1 MNSVR
6 SISIGCVCV
15 VVLGFGAGVEAATE
29 IADAAKRG
37 DLAAVRALIAAKHD
51 VNAAQADGAT
61 ALLWAAHLG
70 NLEMTDALL
79 RAKANP
85 NAKNRLGISPL
96 SAASLAGNARVIE
109 RLLDV
114 GADIQWRGQNDE
126 TLLMLAS
133 RNGNVD
139 AINVLLRRG
148 LDVNAREKLRGTTA
162 LMWAIEQEHS
172 QAVRAL
178 IEGGADINARTTV
191 LPPRR
196 ASRVAGGAPAAGGGG
211 RGAAAG
217 GRGAAGGGRGGRGGG
232 RGRGGDAAANAPN
245 PDGQA
250 GGGGGR
256 TGGARGGGTP
266 PPDAAQPPDG
276 QDDQDDQDQD
286 VVVGGASQSR
296 ASGGLTPLV
305 LAARQGDRESVK
317 ILLDSGVDVNQT
329 TADDWTALLTA
340 TQNRFY
346 RLGLY
351 LIERG
356 ADVNKANGGGW
367 TPLYLATDNRNIE
380 GGDYPT
386 RIPDMDHLEFIKVL
400 LARGA
405 APNARMID
413 STETRTVFTN
423 QWLSEHGAT
432 AFLRASQSGDLPLMK
447 LLLEHGADPKIS
459 TTNGVTALSA
469 AAGLGWVE
477 GITYE
482 WSRQQ
487 TLEAVKLLLDL
498 GLDPNAQDTSG
509 RAALHG
515 AAHKG
520 HSDVVQVLV
529 DRGARL
535 DLEDKGTRDTRGL
548 NGTQGWL
555 PIHWADGLI
564 RVGVQSAIA
573 HPETAALIRKLMTV
587 RGLRIPPGPKTSACI
602 TQVCQ

>member
-1 MNSVR
+1 MNVSNHRVRWINSVR
-6 SISIGCVCV
+6 YLSAGCACAG
-15 VVLGFGAGVEAATE
+15 VLAFGASVAATAE

-37 DLAAVRALIAAKHD
+37 DLGAVRAMIAAKHD

-70 NLEMTDALL
+70 NLDMADALL

-109 RLLDV
+109 RLLDA
-114 GADIQWRGQNDE
+114 GADIHWRGHNDE

-148 LDVNAREKLRGTTA
+148 LDVNAKEKLRGTTA
-162 LMWAIEQEHS
+162 LMWAIEQEHPL
-172 QAVRAL
+172 AVKAL
-178 IEGGADINARTTV
+178 IEGGADVNARTTI

-196 ASRVAGGAPAAGGGG
+196 ASRVAGGAAAGGGG
-211 RGAAAG
+211 RGAAG
-217 GRGAAGGGRGGRGGG
+217 GRGGAGAGRGGRGGG
-232 RGRGGDAAANAPN
+232 AAGRGGRA
-245 PDGQA
+245 
-250 GGGGGR
+250 
-256 TGGARGGGTP
+256 GGARGGASP
-266 PPDAAQPPDG
+266 APDADQPQDG

-296 ASGGLTPLV
+296 ASGGLTPIV

-317 ILLDSGVDVNQT
+317 VLLDARVEVNQT
-329 TADDWTALLTA
+329 TADGWTALLAA

-351 LIERG
+351 LMERG
-356 ADVNKANGGGW
+356 ADVNLANGGGW

-386 RIPDMDHLEFIKVL
+386 RVPDMDHLEFIKAL

-405 APNARMID
+405 NPNARMID

-423 QWLSEHGAT
+423 QWLSENGAT

-447 LLLEHGADPKIS
+447 LLLEHGADPKLS

-482 WSRQQ
+482 WSPPQ

-498 GLDPNAQDTSG
+498 GLDPNAQDTAG

-520 HSDVVQVLV
+520 RSDVVQLLV
-529 DRGARL
+529 ERGARL
-535 DLEDKGTRDTRGL
+535 DLEDKGTRDTRSL
-548 NGTQGWL
+548 NGAQGWL
-555 PIHWADGLI
+555 PIHWAEGLI

-573 HPETAALIRKLMTV
+573 HPDTAALIRKLMAE
-587 RGLRIPPGPKTSACI
+587 RGMKVPPGPKTSACI

>member
-1 MNSVR
+1 MNVSNHRVRWIDFVR
-6 SISIGCVCV
+6 SISAGCACV
-15 VVLGFGAGVEAATE
+15 GVLAFGARVAATTE

-37 DLAAVRALIAAKHD
+37 DVGAVRAMIGAKRD
-51 VNAAQADGAT
+51 VNAPQADGAT

-70 NLEMTDALL
+70 NVEMADALL

-109 RLLDV
+109 RLLDG
-114 GADIQWRGQNDE
+114 GADIHWRGQNDE

-133 RNGNVD
+133 RNGSVD

-148 LDVNAREKLRGTTA
+148 LDVNAKEKLRGTTA
-162 LMWAIEQEHS
+162 LMWAIEQEHPH
-172 QAVRAL
+172 AVKAL
-178 IEGGADINARTTV
+178 IEGGADVNARTAI

-196 ASRVAGGAPAAGGGG
+196 ASRVAGGAAAGGGG
-211 RGAAAG
+211 RGAAG
-217 GRGAAGGGRGGRGGG
+217 GRGGAGAGRGGRGGG
-232 RGRGGDAAANAPN
+232 AAGRGGRA
-245 PDGQA
+245 
-250 GGGGGR
+250 
-256 TGGARGGGTP
+256 GGARGGASP
-266 PPDAAQPPDG
+266 VPDADQRQDG

-296 ASGGLTPLV
+296 ASGGLTPIV

-317 ILLDSGVDVNQT
+317 VLLDAGVQVNQT
-329 TADDWTALLTA
+329 TADGWTALLAA

-346 RLGLY
+346 KLGMY
-351 LIERG
+351 LMERG
-356 ADVNKANGGGW
+356 ADVNMANGGGW

-386 RIPDMDHLEFIKVL
+386 RVPDMDHLEFIRAL

-405 APNARMID
+405 NPNARMID

-423 QWLSEHGAT
+423 QWLSESGAT

-447 LLLEHGADPKIS
+447 LLLEHGADPKLS
-459 TTNGVTALSA
+459 TVNGVTALSA

-482 WSRQQ
+482 WSPPQ

-498 GLDPNAQDTSG
+498 GLDPNAQDTAG

-520 HSDVVQVLV
+520 RSDIVQLLV

-535 DLEDKGTRDTRGL
+535 DLEDNGTRDTRSL
-548 NGTQGWL
+548 NGAQGWL
-555 PIHWADGLI
+555 PIHWAEGLI

-573 HPETAALIRKLMTV
+573 HPDTAALIRKLMAE
-587 RGLRIPPGPKTSACI
+587 RGMKVPPGPKTSACI